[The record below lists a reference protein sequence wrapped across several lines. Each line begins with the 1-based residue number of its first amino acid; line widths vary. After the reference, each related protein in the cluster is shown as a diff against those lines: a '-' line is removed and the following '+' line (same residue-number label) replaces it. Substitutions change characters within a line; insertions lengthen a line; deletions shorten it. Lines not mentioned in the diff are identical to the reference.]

1 MHHRGV
7 SPASTAGD
15 WVVLSLT
22 LDYPSCSVIS
32 AFICIFLY
40 YFICVILFAFT
51 NFMGVWLLYNVII
64 FCCAAKWISY
74 MYTYIPLVFFGFSSH
89 LGQAPLAQMVKNLPA
104 IQEPQE
110 TWFDPWV
117 GKIPGEGNGSRHQ
130 YSCLEN
136 SMDRGA
142 WRATVHGVAKSQTPL
157 SNSHQVHVGHHGALS
172 RAPCAA
178 RQVLTSFQSL
188 SWVQLCDPWTTAR
201 QASLSITNSCQL
213 MRFSLVICF
222 THSSVY
228 TSTPVSPFIPPP
240 TPCHLCL

>member
-51 NFMGVWLLYNVII
+51 NFMGIWLLYNVII

-74 MYTYIPLVFFGFSSH
+74 MYTYIPLWSFFEFSSH
-89 LGQAPLAQMVKNLPA
+89 LGQSPLAQMVKNLPA

-117 GKIPGEGNGSRHQ
+117 GKIHGEGNGNRLQH
-130 YSCLEN
+130 SCLEN
-136 SMDRGA
+136 STDRGA
-142 WRATVHGVAKSQTPL
+142 WRATVHGVARSQTPL

-178 RQVLTSFQSL
+178 RQVLTSLQSL
-188 SWVQLCDPWTTAR
+188 SWVQLCNPWTTAR

-213 MRFSLVICF
+213 MRFSLVIYF
-222 THSSVY
+222 THSSVS
-228 TSTPVSPFIPPP
+228 TSIPVSIHP
-240 TPCHLCL
+240 TAHPRHLCL